1 MKGFPYNIGCK
12 PKVGLRAP
20 LTMTFTIHIHY
31 LLIFRMRRFTIS
43 ILSLITLLLSA
54 CTQKDDQGLDKQNKV
69 QYLRISA
76 EVKAQDTRSI
86 DYKLVNNRVRYSLG
100 NKTQIPVY
108 TCIYEGS
115 RLLFNERLNWTVKDD
130 KKTLSFDGDINF
142 TASVTNPNSLRIL
155 AVIGDATGTPTDL
168 TLAPAYSEG
177 QVIPLLSTTTPTT
190 INVPY
195 IMEAKLARDL
205 GGHWIPQGENKTFKP
220 YGHLLRVR
228 MINKTGAP
236 VTVTG
241 VSSNRVLAD
250 GIQFHPRLRE
260 LKRKEYNTPLNLKLS
275 REVTIANDQ
284 TAGETFLL
292 WVPRLDESGTY
303 HRLDLT
309 LKDVESSRLY
319 TTMRIPKG
327 TVDYMDGVIY
337 KAEVTLYK
345 TAIPNPLSLLSED
358 VINKEGTDFVNLRN
372 TFQIDNLATYNGAGK
387 VGYFKHADAINR
399 FCVEDTYPST
409 GGINWHLPD
418 FFEWNTILYD
428 PRNTAG
434 TGYTD
439 REERVRVKVGVGSQ
453 ASQRGPYSYWKTIS
467 YKVHIP
473 NDAKGTYVQKPGD
486 PARPTIK
493 TGKSFYVLSFAEASA
508 QLPDDKTPHRFPRE
522 ETNINRYAF
531 RYTLHEDRFVIT
543 CVPIGIQNIAVTDLP
558 NLPALFSSK
567 AAVSRIIPF
576 YGISNQAPFT
586 YKDNTAGNRRIIDY
600 VTNTRDETGQRT
612 IAAFSAPTNKVLPY
626 PLDIAFPVALFKKVT
641 E

>member
-1 MKGFPYNIGCK
+1 
-12 PKVGLRAP
+12 
-20 LTMTFTIHIHY
+20 
-31 LLIFRMRRFTIS
+31 
-43 ILSLITLLLSA
+43 
-54 CTQKDDQGLDKQNKV
+54 
-69 QYLRISA
+69 
-76 EVKAQDTRSI
+76 
-86 DYKLVNNRVRYSLG
+86 
-100 NKTQIPVY
+100 
-108 TCIYEGS
+108 
-115 RLLFNERLNWTVKDD
+115 
-130 KKTLSFDGDINF
+130 
-142 TASVTNPNSLRIL
+142 
-155 AVIGDATGTPTDL
+155 
-168 TLAPAYSEG
+168 
-177 QVIPLLSTTTPTT
+177 
-190 INVPY
+190 
-195 IMEAKLARDL
+195 MEAKLARDL

-228 MINKTGAP
+228 MINKTGAA

-292 WVPRLDESGTY
+292 WVPRLDENGTY

-309 LKDVESSRLY
+309 LKNTEASRLY

-428 PRNTAG
+428 PRNAAG

-453 ASQRGPYSYWKTIS
+453 ASLRSAYSYWKTIS

-493 TGKSFYVLSFAEASA
+493 TGKSFYVLSFALANEK
-508 QLPDDKTPHRFPRE
+508 LPDDKTPHRFPRE

-576 YGISNQAPFT
+576 YGISNASPFT

-600 VTNTRDETGQRT
+600 VTNTRDETGERI